1 MNRQKFEDCNR
12 FANNN
17 LNNKG
22 NLSEFLKG
30 YLVLAQAMGKD
41 EIAYE
46 AICEL
51 PPAAAFDNPDQ
62 RVDIVVSMCEETLI
76 NNKQNIEDLA
86 HTMSKVA

>member
-1 MNRQKFEDCNR
+1 MGKQKFEDCNR

-30 YLVLAQAMGKD
+30 YLILAQAMGKE

-46 AICEL
+46 AVIEL
-51 PPAAAFDNPDQ
+51 PPSAAFDNPDP
-62 RVDIVVSMCEETLI
+62 RVDVVVSMCEQTMI
-76 NNKQNIEDLA
+76 NNRQNVEEFT
-86 HTMSKVA
+86 HSMSKVA